1 MSWQHCEDPVP
12 GDTASCDAVDIA
24 IVPRTHDIGGFEVRR
39 ALPSRQRR
47 MVGPFIFWDQMG
59 PSTFAAGNGIDVR
72 PPPHIGLST
81 LTYLFDGAIHHRDSL
96 GTSLTITPGSV
107 NWMTAGRGI
116 VHSER
121 SPHDWRNG
129 PHRRLYGIQSWV
141 ALPKAQEERD
151 PGFAHYPKADLPVI
165 DGGGFSLR
173 VVAGALFGKT
183 SPVATS
189 SDLFYGDID
198 AAPGAVIPMPAD
210 HEERAV
216 YVAEGEVD
224 IAGDRFG
231 AGQLLILHP
240 GTEIPVAARAATRML
255 FLGGEPM
262 DGPRHIWWNLVSSSK
277 ERIEQAKEDWKQ
289 RRFDTVPGDE
299 EEFIPLPER

>member
-1 MSWQHCEDPVP
+1 MSWQKCDDPVA
-12 GDTASCDAVDIA
+12 GDAASCDAVDSV

-39 ALPSRQRR
+39 ALPSRERR

-59 PSTFAAGNGIDVR
+59 PSTFGPGRGIDVR
-72 PPPHIGLST
+72 PHPHIGLST
-81 LTYLFDGAIHHRDSL
+81 LTYLFDGEIHHRDSL
-96 GTSLTITPGSV
+96 GTSMTITPGAV

-121 SPHDWRNG
+121 SPREWRDG
-129 PHRRLYGIQSWV
+129 PARGLYGIQSWI

-151 PGFAHYPKADLPVI
+151 PGFFHYPAADLPTI
-165 DGGGFSLR
+165 DGGGFSAH
-173 VVAGALFGKT
+173 VVAGSLFGGT

-189 SDLFYGDID
+189 SPLFYGDIE
-198 AAPGAVIPMPAD
+198 AAAGAVVPMPAE

-216 YVAEGEVD
+216 YVAEGEVE
-224 IAGDRFG
+224 IAGDTFG

-240 GTEIPVAARAATRML
+240 GMEVPVTARAATRML

-277 ERIEQAKEDWKQ
+277 ERIEQAREDWK
-289 RRFDTVPGDE
+289 RKRFDIVPGDE
-299 EEFIPLPER
+299 EEFIPLPEN